1 MLSLANLLLDSGLC
15 TVSLETAKCAI
26 QSLILFH
33 DYARQSLS
41 LPPVVDSARVSA
53 GEHVH
58 WTLYI
63 INDTNVKIF
72 LLSHGIF
79 SVTDAGTYPA
89 GETRSF
95 QLPPG

>member
-72 LLSHGIF
+72 LLHTVYF
-79 SVTDAGTYPA
+79 P
-89 GETRSF
+89 
-95 QLPPG
+95 

>member
-72 LLSHGIF
+72 LLSYGIF
-79 SVTDAGTYPA
+79 SVAYAGTYPA